1 MRHKEIFDLLH
12 QIRKH
17 AEKGAISQEDV
28 SKMASVAKRKHRRT
42 AVHRGQRPE
51 LKLNWCPYEGC
62 QGVTHLLGSHL
73 QHKHRA
79 RSGKLLDT
87 YVRVAREYRGK
98 IEAESLQIYEESETP
113 QWSAMPSNV
122 TDTSSTKTM
131 EEHEGP
137 STSTPSEE
145 NKDEDDDTGV
155 EYTLQENFF
164 TSANPTTD
172 RHRWLIAFYNH
183 LNLPDGERKARN
195 RLQHAAHIKT
205 ILEDLDPHGS
215 DLEVLSRGEGYIVWT
230 DWVDLKMH
238 ILKTGTIN
246 AYLGMY
252 QKFLTFVV
260 EERVARNEFFAT

>member
-1 MRHKEIFDLLH
+1 M
-12 QIRKH
+12 
-17 AEKGAISQEDV
+17 
-28 SKMASVAKRKHRRT
+28 
-42 AVHRGQRPE
+42 
-51 LKLNWCPYEGC
+51 
-62 QGVTHLLGSHL
+62 THLLRSHL

-113 QWSAMPSNV
+113 QRSATPSNV

-131 EEHEGP
+131 EHEGP

-145 NKDEDDDTGV
+145 TKEADDDLGV
-155 EYTLQENFF
+155 EYTLQEDFF
-164 TSANPTTD
+164 TSASPTTD

-183 LNLPDGERKARN
+183 LNLPDDERKARN

-205 ILEDLDPHGS
+205 ILEDLDPHSS
-215 DLEVLSRGEGYIVWT
+215 DLEVLSRDEGYIVWT
-230 DWVDLKMH
+230 DWVDLKMN
-238 ILKTGTIN
+238 ILKTGSIN
-246 AYLGMY
+246 AHLGMY
-252 QKFLTFVV
+252 KKFPTFVV

>member
-1 MRHKEIFDLLH
+1 
-12 QIRKH
+12 
-17 AEKGAISQEDV
+17 
-28 SKMASVAKRKHRRT
+28 MASVAKRKHRRR

-51 LKLNWCPYEGC
+51 LKLNWCSYEGC
-62 QGVTHLLGSHL
+62 QG
-73 QHKHRA
+73 
-79 RSGKLLDT
+79 
-87 YVRVAREYRGK
+87 
-98 IEAESLQIYEESETP
+98 IYEESETP

-215 DLEVLSRGEGYIVWT
+215 DLEVLSRGEGYIVLT